1 MYVDNFPLTLNTIVI
16 LKTLK
21 KCLAKKYDIK
31 NLEELKII
39 IRWQISQDITLG
51 TIKSQS
57 ISIYQGL
64 DD

>member
-1 MYVDNFPLTLNTIVI
+1 MYVDNFPLVLNTIAI

-21 KCLAKKYDIK
+21 KCLVKKYDIK

-39 IRWQISQDITLG
+39 IRWQISQDVTLG

>member
-1 MYVDNFPLTLNTIVI
+1 MYIDNFPLALNTIVI
-16 LKTLK
+16 VKALK
-21 KCLAKKYDIK
+21 KYLAKKYDIK

-39 IRWQISQDITLG
+39 IRWQISQNVALG
-51 TIKSQS
+51 TIKHRS